1 MTNWLNA
8 RLNLLSEILV
18 IARTIY
24 QNKINAFLL
33 VLLILAGSTYSLIM
47 YNYSIQGTKINIIF
61 KRQEVEEKVNGGDGE
76 GQQQQ
81 EQIGVDEN
89 PLNLVGV
96 FQRKA

>member
-47 YNYSIQGTKINIIF
+47 YNYSIQGTKINSVNNKVETLIF
-61 KRQEVEEKVNGGDGE
+61 LTTERSSSRGRPWCDSGS
-76 GQQQQ
+76 
-81 EQIGVDEN
+81 
-89 PLNLVGV
+89 
-96 FQRKA
+96 RM